1 MVTIVIA
8 YAAGVPEILDVCLAS
23 LARHKPGC
31 PVKKVK
37 VVTDVSGYLE
47 AVDVLNR
54 YPELPLEAAAYNI
67 GTYKTGSE
75 MHGKLLDMAVTD
87 SDSEYILTLDS
98 DCFPVA
104 DNWLAALMEMHRN
117 GLGIAGILWPWI
129 PPPADTDEDTI
140 EYKIRKYQC
149 YNCTQVA
156 CQLVERDFLVKNSVS
171 FLGSRDTGFSVID
184 KAWEM
189 GMKVGGMMPTRCPTS
204 TWLEI
209 DAEMNRMC
217 YVIYGDMVYHHGA
230 ATRSVTTGHVDPN
243 GFFNDARERVIREKG
258 AEWMLEP
265 GNSYQYKFDKE
276 EGVAQFKM
284 ESMFASM
291 RVYLQTHDRIF
302 EPEWGFR

>member
-8 YAAGVPEILDVCLAS
+8 YAAGVPHILDVCLAS
-23 LARHKPGC
+23 LSRHKPGC

-37 VVTDVSGYLE
+37 VVTDVCGYLE

-67 GTYKTGSE
+67 GPYKTGSE
-75 MHGKLLDMAVTD
+75 MHGKLLDMAVID
-87 SDSEYILTLDS
+87 SDSEYILSLDS

-104 DNWLAALMEMHRN
+104 DNWLAALMGMHRQ

-129 PPPADTDEDTI
+129 PPPAEVDEDTI

-156 CQLVERDFLVKNSVS
+156 CQLIERDFLVKNSTS
-171 FLGSRDTGFSVID
+171 FVGLRDTGFSVID
-184 KAWEM
+184 KAWSK
-189 GMKVGGMMPTRCPTS
+189 GMKVGGMMPTRCPIPK
-204 TWLEI
+204 EGV
-209 DAEMNRMC
+209 DPEMNRMC
-217 YVIYGDMVYHHGA
+217 SVIYGDMVYHHGA
-230 ATRSVTTGHVDPN
+230 ATRSVTVGNVDPL
-243 GFFNDARERVIREKG
+243 GFFDEARERVLKEQG
-258 AEWMLEP
+258 AEWLLEP

-276 EGVAQFKM
+276 EAVAQFKM
-284 ESMFASM
+284 ESMYEAM
-291 RVYLQTHDRIF
+291 RKYLETNDRLF